1 MKHFIFF
8 FLTVLFAGKAASQSN
23 KQTVTWTG
31 AADDNWNNE
40 KNWSPNGVPTPC
52 NQVVIP
58 VVPSK
63 RYPVLQS
70 NIFVDNLALQG
81 GNLNTNQFNINYI
94 QGNKGIQGIYYDAVT
109 SKTRMIS
116 DISYT
121 VQSPGKEYSV
131 SRSVSTCS
139 PVYRF
144 EIHPGDNWSSDLPDP
159 NKPGDKGNEQ
169 NGRIK
174 ERVEL
179 SQANP
184 KIPFDQ
190 DTTIWIS
197 YALFIEPGKNITY
210 NNEAFYCDLG
220 QWHQTGSSG
229 GPPWNFNLSGQ
240 DLLTLETRGYAN
252 VYSNGTL
259 VPEKRKTSVVTRGK
273 WHNFVIRTRHSKG
286 KTGLIEWWLDGEL
299 QCSIS
304 GIGIGYNEK
313 TIGYWKFGIYRT
325 AAKKDDQT
333 DLAVRYANM
342 EVSGNSLF
350 SRVTSPL
357 PID

>member
-1 MKHFIFF
+1 MKQFIFF
-8 FLTVLFAGKAASQSN
+8 FLSILFTNQAVSQTNGK
-23 KQTVTWTG
+23 TVTWTG
-31 AADDNWNNE
+31 AEDNNWNNG
-40 KNWSPNGVPTPC
+40 KNWSPNGVPNPC
-52 NQVVIP
+52 NQVIIP

-94 QGNKGIQGIYYDAVT
+94 KGNKGIQGIYYEAVA
-109 SKTRMIS
+109 SKTRTIN

-121 VQSPGKEYSV
+121 VQTPGKEYSV
-131 SRSVSTCS
+131 SRSVSTCA

-144 EIHPGDNWSSDLPDP
+144 EIHPEDHWPSDLPDP

-169 NGRIK
+169 NRQTK

-179 SQANP
+179 SQVNQ
-184 KIPFDQ
+184 KISFDQ

-197 YALFIEPGKNITY
+197 YSIFIEPGKDIVYRNAAY
-210 NNEAFYCDLG
+210 YCDLG
-220 QWHQTGSSG
+220 QWHHSGSSG
-229 GPPWNFNLSGQ
+229 GPPWNFSLRGQ
-240 DLLTLETRGYAN
+240 DLLTLETRGHAN

-259 VPEKRKTSVVTRGK
+259 VPEERKTAVVTRGK

-286 KTGLIEWWLDGEL
+286 KTGLIEWWLDGKI
-299 QCSIS
+299 QCSVS
-304 GIGIGYNEK
+304 GIGIGYDEK
-313 TIGYWKFGIYRT
+313 NIGYWKFGIYRT
-325 AAKKDDQT
+325 AANKEDRT

-350 SRVTSPL
+350 SRVASPL
-357 PID
+357 PVD